1 MGLAATWLT
10 REEGILALVPLVV
23 LFLPLA
29 LRVVMRNGRDGLV
42 RDLARCVGV
51 TGAAFGTGVGAVMLL
66 NLSHYGVFTLNDQ
79 TSRPFTTAVGA
90 LLSVKHFDPV
100 AFRPIPREV
109 RLRAYRESPA
119 FASIAPFLDGSQG
132 SAEQRRQWMELS
144 CFLDDTTC
152 GDFGGAWVVW
162 AVRQAAADAG
172 HYRSAATAAAFFDRM
187 ASELGAA
194 CDGGRL
200 RCGTRRS
207 SFVPPL
213 LGTSVRDLFE
223 YGWLGTQEVLRFR
236 LRDYVLGS
244 PSESECNA
252 DEVRRMEWLTGG
264 PVRHPRCRRRSG
276 PGRCARPMRASGS
289 PAGSRPATGP
299 GSAPWSS
306 WHSSH
311 SSPSSPRRGGPGRAS
326 LLVLALALVAAIASR
341 IAMLAYVEATM
352 FPAFGNW
359 PAYITPLYPLLLL
372 LSGMTLASFGSTAA
386 AAIRQRVT
394 PVPPAGR

>member
-1 MGLAATWLT
+1 M
-10 REEGILALVPLVV
+10 
-23 LFLPLA
+23 
-29 LRVVMRNGRDGLV
+29 
-42 RDLARCVGV
+42 
-51 TGAAFGTGVGAVMLL
+51 
-66 NLSHYGVFTLNDQ
+66 
-79 TSRPFTTAVGA
+79 GA
-90 LLSVKHFDPV
+90 LLSVKRFNPV

-144 CFLDDTTC
+144 CFLYDTTC

-264 PVRHPRCRRRSG
+264 PVAPPKVSPTLWAG
-276 PGRCARPMRASGS
+276 PVRTTDARLRIARWVASGYRTGFRTLVLL
-289 PAGSRPATGP
+289 AFVAFLAQLAATRWARKGL
-299 GSAPWSS
+299 
-306 WHSSH
+306 
-311 SSPSSPRRGGPGRAS
+311 S